1 MTGGLCTDNT
11 KSSISA
17 SLLAL
22 TTTFQQQLAVH
33 QFVVTP
39 NGLYCRLFGL
49 YCRDNPLNDPPP
61 FLSGLSLELKSSLQK
76 QITWG

>member
-11 KSSISA
+11 QSSISA

-39 NGLYCRLFGL
+39 NEVFGL

>member
-39 NGLYCRLFGL
+39 NEVFGL
-49 YCRDNPLNDPPP
+49 YSRDNPLNDPPP

>member
-1 MTGGLCTDNT
+1 MTGNLCTDNT
-11 KSSISA
+11 KPSIST

-39 NGLYCRLFGL
+39 NEMFGL
-49 YCRDNPLNDPPP
+49 YCRDNPLNDPPS
-61 FLSGLSLELKSSLQK
+61 FLSGLSLALKSSLQK
-76 QITWG
+76 QSTWG